1 MLLLTKLIQ
10 TMPAQLA
17 TAVNAEKFTHV
28 DKAKLDIKNFTRI
41 KTFTNKHTEWKGWR
55 NQFSYAVAEC
65 DASFAKTLTGMEK
78 NEQPINALSDL
89 NPTQAQLSAIL
100 FNRLQAVTT
109 STANTMVMSTEGNGC
124 EAWRL
129 LNKFFDPQTD
139 QRLTKSIMEVIN
151 YKSPRKGHPGRHHRL
166 GTASQL
172 TDKGSWYQ
180 PRSEAAESPLDE
192 HHAQVDVGQD
202 PRAYRPAPLV

>member
-1 MLLLTKLIQ
+1 MAGEDEIRAREEQEAAEGAPAPSSEPEDDSGTAGAEGSTAGGGIPTGSSNSLADVMLLLTKLIQ

-41 KTFTNKHTEWKGWR
+41 KTFTNKHTEWKEWR

-139 QRLTKSIMEVIN
+139 QRLTKSIM
-151 YKSPRKGHPGRHHRL
+151 
-166 GTASQL
+166 
-172 TDKGSWYQ
+172 
-180 PRSEAAESPLDE
+180 
-192 HHAQVDVGQD
+192 
-202 PRAYRPAPLV
+202 

>member
-1 MLLLTKLIQ
+1 MSGEVEARAREEQEAAEGAPAPSSEPEDDSGTAGAEGSTAGGGIPTGSSNSLADVMLLLTKLIQ

-41 KTFTNKHTEWKGWR
+41 KTFTNKHTEWKEWR

-78 NEQPINALSDL
+78 NEQPVNALSDL

-139 QRLTKSIMEVIN
+139 QRLTKSIM
-151 YKSPRKGHPGRHHRL
+151 
-166 GTASQL
+166 
-172 TDKGSWYQ
+172 
-180 PRSEAAESPLDE
+180 
-192 HHAQVDVGQD
+192 
-202 PRAYRPAPLV
+202 